1 MFSIRII
8 LHPIKVLFLLAF
20 SINPNNLF
28 FPGKTTTN
36 YRFSDCSA
44 SISPRSSEGIFEM
57 QSSSTMVTSIFVVK
71 SLIPNPYSV
80 TYSLLKLKMLITQ
93 RNDGT
98 AITSFQLPG
107 YC

>member
-1 MFSIRII
+1 
-8 LHPIKVLFLLAF
+8 
-20 SINPNNLF
+20 
-28 FPGKTTTN
+28 
-36 YRFSDCSA
+36 
-44 SISPRSSEGIFEM
+44 M

-71 SLIPNPYSV
+71 SLIPIPYSV